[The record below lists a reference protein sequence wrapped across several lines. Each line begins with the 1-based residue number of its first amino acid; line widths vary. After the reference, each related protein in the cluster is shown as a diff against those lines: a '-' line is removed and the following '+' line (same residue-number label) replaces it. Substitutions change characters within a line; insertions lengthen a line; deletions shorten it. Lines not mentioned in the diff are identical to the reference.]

1 MALIAPLPPI
11 LDRRATDG
19 GDEPILGPNNLVSA
33 LGKKLSSS
41 LAVCLWKLRLDDNN
55 VLNAHV
61 SLLGSPKAIIRE
73 YQTSL

>member
-19 GDEPILGPNNLVSA
+19 GDEPVLGPNNL
-33 LGKKLSSS
+33 GSS
-41 LAVCLWKLRLDDNN
+41 CLWKLRLDDKN